1 MKRATFTATAAAAVC
16 APRIARAQTLVPV
29 RIGTIASDGY
39 ALTIYAKEQGFF
51 ARNGIDGQVQYIA
64 SASGGI
70 TAALVGG
77 ALDIGCASMGAIS
90 NAHLRGIPIELIAGG
105 GIITSQAP
113 TTLFV
118 VAKNSP
124 IMSCRDLNGKTVGAS
139 ALRDVINVAE
149 AKFIDANGGNSK
161 TVSFVELTPS
171 AAPAALLAGRID
183 AYALSEPTLTLTK
196 NDLRSLGG
204 VYDAIGRRV
213 MISVHMAMKPW
224 LDANV
229 DTARRVVRALGQAA
243 TWTNATANRGAADAI
258 IARESKVPIE
268 VVSRMNHVVYSD
280 DFDPSIIQPQ
290 IDALADYKFID
301 HRYSVGDVIWPGA
314 AAARAGA

>member
-1 MKRATFTATAAAAVC
+1 MKRATFTSMAAAAACV
-16 APRIARAQTLVPV
+16 PRTANAQTLVPV
-29 RIGTIASDGY
+29 RFGTIASEVY
-39 ALTIYAKEQGFF
+39 ALSIYAKEQGFF
-51 ARNGIDGQVQYIA
+51 ARNGIDGQVQYIS

-77 ALDIGCASMGAIS
+77 ALDVGCASMGAIS
-90 NAHLRGIPIELIAGG
+90 NAHLRGIPVEVIAGG
-105 GIITSQAP
+105 GIVLSTSP
-113 TTLFV
+113 TTLLV

-124 IMSCRDLNGKTVGAS
+124 VTSCRDLNGKTIGAS

-183 AYALSEPTLTLTK
+183 AYALSEPTLTLSRD
-196 NDLRSLGG
+196 DLRPIGA

-224 LDANV
+224 LDANT
-229 DTARRVVRALGQAA
+229 DTARRVVRSLRQAA
-243 TWTNATANRGAADAI
+243 AWTNGAGNRSAADAI
-258 IARESKVPIE
+258 IARESKVPLE
-268 VVSRMNHVVYSD
+268 VVSRMTHAVFSD
-280 DFDPSIIQPQ
+280 DLDPALIQPQ

-301 HRYSVGDVIWPGA
+301 HRYPVSDVIWPG
-314 AAARAGA
+314 GASA